1 MNKESFDKIIQLNR
15 DITIDDVKNAI
26 EYYIT
31 LKDQKQINI
40 FKEKFKFAII
50 NLLNTL
56 LPKVDKYPS
65 TQAFNKDILTID
77 KLLYFSEFI
86 YGSMIFTLFNKNT
99 IVKDLD
105 IYYQCIN
112 VYLTSVRGSIN
123 NDKDTLNNI
132 ELYKEEKHL
141 KKLFNDVPK
150 QLLEN
155 SYNIYF
161 SLKNYLDKEDYEK
174 RVEEFIILN
183 NINYDIFINY
193 VKTYALLYLNLSIK
207 EINININNISNT
219 MNRKFNNINRLEA
232 AIYKI
237 IVSSDINDI
246 KKYVYFQHITPYVV
260 KSFIE
265 SSRYY
270 YNIYSSE
277 KDLICNKVNKALKLL
292 EDEHKYIHYSVALS
306 IIENTNDYNLLKEI
320 VRNNINSLTK
330 INISTYI
337 YTYKAFLSN
346 KEKIALAELLTNK
359 INNIKDKIINDEKMR
374 KQQVKE
380 TNLISEYTN
389 IDFSLFLLPDIKN
402 IDEFCDMFHIS
413 RYEFDKYLTVLE
425 KDNNKLYLKIK
436 DKLNNLKKQRYAV
449 LNNKVSFIVDSIIN
463 GIKKEDDSIREFEI
477 LDYFLNTK
485 LDFKDFINIYNDKD
499 SNTLKALKTF
509 FAKNK
514 LTSKININQ
523 ELSGKTIF
531 MINNSPYEVTKEEK
545 LKVINFLKDKEIP
558 LYTKVYKQALKRY
571 VNGDLILEDDKTLI
585 KSGN

>member
-1 MNKESFDKIIQLNR
+1 MNKESYDKIIQLNR

-141 KKLFNDVPK
+141 KKLFNNVPK

-183 NINYDIFINY
+183 NINYIF
-193 VKTYALLYLNLSIK
+193 
-207 EINININNISNT
+207 
-219 MNRKFNNINRLEA
+219 F
-232 AIYKI
+232 
-237 IVSSDINDI
+237 
-246 KKYVYFQHITPYVV
+246 
-260 KSFIE
+260 
-265 SSRYY
+265 
-270 YNIYSSE
+270 
-277 KDLICNKVNKALKLL
+277 
-292 EDEHKYIHYSVALS
+292 
-306 IIENTNDYNLLKEI
+306 
-320 VRNNINSLTK
+320 
-330 INISTYI
+330 
-337 YTYKAFLSN
+337 
-346 KEKIALAELLTNK
+346 
-359 INNIKDKIINDEKMR
+359 
-374 KQQVKE
+374 
-380 TNLISEYTN
+380 
-389 IDFSLFLLPDIKN
+389 
-402 IDEFCDMFHIS
+402 
-413 RYEFDKYLTVLE
+413 
-425 KDNNKLYLKIK
+425 
-436 DKLNNLKKQRYAV
+436 
-449 LNNKVSFIVDSIIN
+449 
-463 GIKKEDDSIREFEI
+463 
-477 LDYFLNTK
+477 
-485 LDFKDFINIYNDKD
+485 
-499 SNTLKALKTF
+499 
-509 FAKNK
+509 
-514 LTSKININQ
+514 
-523 ELSGKTIF
+523 
-531 MINNSPYEVTKEEK
+531 
-545 LKVINFLKDKEIP
+545 
-558 LYTKVYKQALKRY
+558 
-571 VNGDLILEDDKTLI
+571 
-585 KSGN
+585 